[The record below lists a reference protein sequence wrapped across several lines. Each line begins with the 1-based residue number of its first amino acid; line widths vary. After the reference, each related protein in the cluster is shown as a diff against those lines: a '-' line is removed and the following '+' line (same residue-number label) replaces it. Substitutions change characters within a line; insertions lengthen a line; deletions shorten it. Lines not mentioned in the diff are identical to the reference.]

1 MGWCWFISVTAAAR
15 LPAYPVGG
23 GAVSIWVNDAT
34 RCIAGSFTI
43 QRATQV
49 DPSRCNAPPS
59 RILQPKA
66 PEIAPFACLPARL
79 DSKICQKAFIRYF
92 SSLPI
97 AANKVCVSGN
107 MPINSDLWMPLVAQ
121 ANPGSISIFDYFV
134 KSDLVGQIIIIMLMG
149 FSLVAW
155 TVMIGKYLDF
165 SRMRALNVNF
175 ERKLMD
181 LRSVL
186 RLSLRGQA
194 AELGPYARLTHL
206 AVDAFHRHGESGGPS
221 RRTASLR
228 MGHVENALQRGVA
241 HQTIRYESKMIMLG
255 SLVTGAPFLGLLG
268 TVWGVMVA
276 FGAMG
281 VSSSNTLQDLAPGV
295 SSALLTTVAGLF
307 VAIPA
312 VFGYNFLLSKAKSMV
327 TELENFASALADRIE
342 LEIEEV
348 FASEERTRS
357 EQHVPPAAA
366 TGYGAAFNPAAAHP
380 GAAAQQ
386 GGAAPAPHSA
396 QPPHSGSAV
405 RPPLQQPGQ
414 PHPGQPGYQH
424 PGESSSPYAG

>member
-1 MGWCWFISVTAAAR
+1 
-15 LPAYPVGG
+15 
-23 GAVSIWVNDAT
+23 
-34 RCIAGSFTI
+34 
-43 QRATQV
+43 
-49 DPSRCNAPPS
+49 
-59 RILQPKA
+59 
-66 PEIAPFACLPARL
+66 
-79 DSKICQKAFIRYF
+79 
-92 SSLPI
+92 
-97 AANKVCVSGN
+97 
-107 MPINSDLWMPLVAQ
+107 MPIMSDLWFPLLAQ
-121 ANPGSISIFDYFV
+121 AQPGEVSIIQYF
-134 KSDLVGQIIIIMLMG
+134 KMSDLVGQIIIVLLMG

-165 SRMRALNVNF
+165 SRLRALNINF

-181 LRSVL
+181 LRSVV

-221 RRTASLR
+221 RRTAALR

-241 HQTIRYESKMIMLG
+241 HQTIQYESKMIMLG
-255 SLVTGAPFLGLLG
+255 TLVTGAPFLGLLG

-281 VSSSNTLQDLAPGV
+281 QSSSNTLQDLAPGV

-348 FASEERTRS
+348 FANEERARQNQPNAQS
-357 EQHVPPAAA
+357 GH
-366 TGYGAAFNPAAAHP
+366 
-380 GAAAQQ
+380 AAAQAGQAAGAQYSGTPYGGTPAQ
-386 GGAAPAPHSA
+386 GQPDAAHGHQHPQQHGHPQQTPQQPQGLPPRSGQQFPGQPPHA
-396 QPPHSGSAV
+396 NQPPHSGQP
-405 RPPLQQPGQ
+405 RPPQAGQ
-414 PHPGQPGYQH
+414 SP
-424 PGESSSPYAG
+424 SPYQD

>member
-1 MGWCWFISVTAAAR
+1 M
-15 LPAYPVGG
+15 
-23 GAVSIWVNDAT
+23 
-34 RCIAGSFTI
+34 
-43 QRATQV
+43 
-49 DPSRCNAPPS
+49 
-59 RILQPKA
+59 
-66 PEIAPFACLPARL
+66 
-79 DSKICQKAFIRYF
+79 
-92 SSLPI
+92 
-97 AANKVCVSGN
+97 
-107 MPINSDLWMPLVAQ
+107 NSDLWLPLVAQ
-121 ANPGSISIFDYFV
+121 AKPGSVSVFDYFV
-134 KSDLVGQIIIIMLMG
+134 KSDLVGQIIIILLMG

-165 SRMRALNVNF
+165 SRLRALNVNF
-175 ERKLMD
+175 ERKMMD

-241 HQTIRYESKMIMLG
+241 HQTIRYESKMIMLA

-281 VSSSNTLQDLAPGV
+281 QGSSNTLQDLAPGV

-348 FASEERTRS
+348 FAAEEERNHAS
-357 EQHVPPAAA
+357 QQAA
-366 TGYGAAFNPAAAHP
+366 TQSAHRQYPQSASPPRPQEDASAQYRPQQPGSSGQFPGGAGQHP
-380 GAAAQQ
+380 GLSGQFPQQ
-386 GGAAPAPHSA
+386 PPR
-396 QPPHSGSAV
+396 PPHSDN
-405 RPPLQQPGQ
+405 PPPSN
-414 PHPGQPGYQH
+414 P
-424 PGESSSPYAG
+424 PYSG

>member
-1 MGWCWFISVTAAAR
+1 
-15 LPAYPVGG
+15 
-23 GAVSIWVNDAT
+23 
-34 RCIAGSFTI
+34 
-43 QRATQV
+43 
-49 DPSRCNAPPS
+49 
-59 RILQPKA
+59 
-66 PEIAPFACLPARL
+66 
-79 DSKICQKAFIRYF
+79 
-92 SSLPI
+92 
-97 AANKVCVSGN
+97 
-107 MPINSDLWMPLVAQ
+107 MPINSDLWIPLVAQ
-121 ANPGSISIFDYFV
+121 AQPGSVSIFDYFAT
-134 KSDLVGQIIIIMLMG
+134 SDLIGQIIIILLMG
-149 FSLVAW
+149 LSLVAW

-165 SRMRALNVNF
+165 SRLRALNINF

-181 LRSVL
+181 LRSVV

-221 RRTASLR
+221 RRTAALR

-241 HQTIRYESKMIMLG
+241 HQTIQYESKMIMLG
-255 SLVTGAPFLGLLG
+255 TLVTGAPFLGLLG

-281 VSSSNTLQDLAPGV
+281 QQSSNTLQDLAPGV

-348 FASEERTRS
+348 FATEERTRTES
-357 EQHVPPAAA
+357 QPAAA
-366 TGYGAAFNPAAAHP
+366 TGIS
-380 GAAAQQ
+380 AQS
-386 GGAAPAPHSA
+386 HSA
-396 QPPHSGSAV
+396 AYAQPAQPPRSPESPQRTDYPPHSGYSDTSPQAGS
-405 RPPLQQPGQ
+405 RPPQPGHPHSGTHPHLTP
-414 PHPGQPGYQH
+414 PHPGQPQAGH
-424 PGESSSPYAG
+424 PHSGHSGQPPHLGQPPHSNRPPQGGSTGQPPHGGGSGQPPYSG